1 MLLDFENLSSSQKL
15 EVDEISTELKIEFE
29 NLIKTIGDKNKNNK
43 DFFFSNIISRN
54 NDENRLFYNLCLIEL
69 SQRLCNENKI
79 EKIITSNLD
88 QEKILKQKLKNIKI
102 TTHGKKKKNFVKNL
116 YKFLKNI
123 GYLLQLKFC
132 KNDKRKEKFKNL
144 KKISLLET
152 FFIPKMF
159 SNNSYQ
165 DRYYENLL
173 NKIDYAEK
181 KNIVFFPIFFQ
192 KAIKKKFINLAEKNV
207 NIILQSDFL
216 KISDYVKS
224 ICYFLRIKK
233 INLKNLIFRGFK
245 IDHLVRS
252 ELLERRFNQSSMIAL
267 LNYYCFKRMKEE
279 KIDIHL
285 VIDWFENQIVDK
297 GLNYGKNIFFPE
309 IKSKGFIGLNSIFEI
324 NDNFIPSPYE
334 IENKLVPREIC
345 ITNPKYYELFKKK
358 RKDIDLSAAP
368 SIRSTYL
375 FEKINFLNKGTF
387 DSKLTKI
394 LINFTA
400 SVEDNIEM
408 INLINECGILR
419 SKSIDLLIRPH
430 QESNKKIFKR
440 FISKKIDYKISNLSF
455 YEEMKNIDILI
466 SRSSTACFESL
477 IFGAPVIITR
487 RKNSFLPNKIHET
500 FPKNFWF
507 FSNDHLQL
515 EKNIHQIIID
525 KNKYLSK
532 NIDERKKLLFEY
544 FYPVDKSNISLFLK

>member
-1 MLLDFENLSSSQKL
+1 MLLDFENLSSSQKI
-15 EVDEISTELKIEFE
+15 EVDKISTELKIEFE
-29 NLIKTIGDKNKNNK
+29 SLIKTIGNKNKDNK

-69 SQRLCNENKI
+69 SQRLYNKNKI
-79 EKIITSNLD
+79 EKIITSNLN
-88 QEKILKQKLKNIKI
+88 QKKILKQKLKNINI
-102 TTHGKKKKNFVKNL
+102 DTHGKKKKNFAINI

-123 GYLLQLKFC
+123 IYLLQLKFC
-132 KNDKRKEKFKNL
+132 KSNKRKKKFKNL
-144 KKISLLET
+144 KKIFLLET

-159 SNNSYQ
+159 SNNSFQ

-173 NKIDYAEK
+173 KKIDYAEK
-181 KNIVFFPIFFQ
+181 KNIVFFPIFFH
-192 KAIKKKFINLAEKNV
+192 KAIKRKFINLAEQNV

-224 ICYFLRIKK
+224 LFYFLRIKK
-233 INLKNLIFRGFK
+233 INLRNLIFRGYK
-245 IDHLVRS
+245 IDNLVRS
-252 ELLERRFNQSSMIAL
+252 ELLEKRFNQSSMIAL

-297 GLNYGKNIFFPE
+297 GLNYGKNIFFPK

-324 NDNFIPSPYE
+324 NDNFIPSRYE
-334 IENKLVPREIC
+334 IENKLVPKEIC
-345 ITNPKYYELFKKK
+345 ITNPKYYDLFKKK
-358 RKDIDLSAAP
+358 RKDINISAAP
-368 SIRSTYL
+368 SIRSNYL
-375 FEKINFLNKGTF
+375 FEKNNFLNLRTF
-387 DSKLTKI
+387 NSKLTKI

-408 INLINECGILR
+408 INLINECEILR
-419 SKSIDLLIRPH
+419 SKNINLFIRPH
-430 QESNKKIFKR
+430 QESNKKIFEKL
-440 FISKKIDYKISNLSF
+440 ISKKIDYKISNLSF
-455 YEEMKNIDILI
+455 YEEMKNTDILI

-477 IFGAPVIITR
+477 VFGVPVIITR
-487 RKNSFLPNKIHET
+487 RKNGFLPNKIYET

-507 FSNDHLQL
+507 FSNDYLQL
-515 EKNIHQIIID
+515 EKNINQIIAE

-532 NIDERKKLLFEY
+532 KIDEREKLLLEY
-544 FYPVDKSNISLFLK
+544 FYPVDKSSINLFLK

>member
-1 MLLDFENLSSSQKL
+1 MLLDFENLSSGQKL
-15 EVDEISTELKIEFE
+15 EVDRISTELKIEFE
-29 NLIKTIGDKNKNNK
+29 GLIKTIGNKNKDNK

-69 SQRLCNENKI
+69 SQRLYNKNKI
-79 EKIITSNLD
+79 EKIITSNLN
-88 QEKILKQKLKNIKI
+88 QKKILKQKLKNINI
-102 TTHGKKKKNFVKNL
+102 DTHGKKKKNFAINI

-123 GYLLQLKFC
+123 IYLLQLKFC
-132 KNDKRKEKFKNL
+132 KSNKRKKKFKNL
-144 KKISLLET
+144 KKIFLLET

-159 SNNSYQ
+159 SNNTYQ

-173 NKIDYAEK
+173 KKIDYIER
-181 KNIVFFPIFFQ
+181 KNIVFFPIFFH
-192 KAIKKKFINLAEKNV
+192 KAIKKKFINLAEQNV

-224 ICYFLRIKK
+224 LFYFLRIKK
-233 INLKNLIFRGFK
+233 INLRNLIFRGYK
-245 IDHLVRS
+245 IDNLVRS
-252 ELLERRFNQSSMIAL
+252 ELLEKRFNQSSMIAL

-297 GLNYGKNIFFPE
+297 GLNYGKNIFFPK

-324 NDNFIPSPYE
+324 NDNFIPSRYE
-334 IENKLVPREIC
+334 IENKLVPKEIC
-345 ITNPKYYELFKKK
+345 ITNPKYYEIFKKK
-358 RKDIDLSAAP
+358 RKDINLSAAP
-368 SIRSTYL
+368 SIRSNYL
-375 FEKINFLNKGTF
+375 FEKNNFLNLRTF
-387 DSKLTKI
+387 NSKLTKI

-408 INLINECGILR
+408 INLINECEILR
-419 SKSIDLLIRPH
+419 SKNINLFIRPH
-430 QESNKKIFKR
+430 QESNKKIFEKL
-440 FISKKIDYKISNLSF
+440 ISKKIDYKISNLSF
-455 YEEMKNIDILI
+455 YEEMKNTDILI

-477 IFGAPVIITR
+477 VFGVPVIITR
-487 RKNSFLPNKIHET
+487 RKNGFLPNKIYET

-507 FSNDHLQL
+507 FSNDYLQL
-515 EKNIHQIIID
+515 EKNINQIIAE

-532 NIDERKKLLFEY
+532 KIDEREKLLLDY
-544 FYPVDKSNISLFLK
+544 FYPVDKSSINLFLK